1 MATVDQLD
9 AAHETLQPLVAA
21 VGSDQWSAPTPCGD
35 WDVRKLLGH
44 IVGGNQVFAA
54 AVGGIPLEQARQAL
68 AGDPLGPDPV
78 LAYAESA
85 AAVAAA
91 FGEPGALER
100 SVTIPLGTVPAVAA
114 LHLRIV
120 EALVHGW
127 DLARATGRTVSYPD
141 DVVEQEIAF
150 SREFLGRIP
159 PDREPFA
166 PSRPVPADAVP
177 LDRLVALLGRDP
189 N

>member
-1 MATVDQLD
+1 
-9 AAHETLQPLVAA
+9 
-21 VGSDQWSAPTPCGD
+21 
-35 WDVRKLLGH
+35 
-44 IVGGNQVFAA
+44 
-54 AVGGIPLEQARQAL
+54 
-68 AGDPLGPDPV
+68 
-78 LAYAESA
+78 
-85 AAVAAA
+85 
-91 FGEPGALER
+91 
-100 SVTIPLGTVPAVAA
+100 
-114 LHLRIV
+114 
-120 EALVHGW
+120 VHGW

-166 PSRPVPADAVP
+166 PSRPVPADAAP